1 MSMPYTFKPKEPH
14 TKAWSWLNVSLK
26 DAKVICRVIRKKKL
40 SQVKR
45 LLDDLLAQRRSLKGK
60 YYTKTVRGIREI
72 LENCEKNAEYLG
84 LDKDR
89 LFVYASA
96 HKGPTL
102 WRPRRKADFGNIMK
116 STNVEIILVEMGKKK
131 ETKAKK
137 ISKKVKKPKK
147 ESKEKK

>member
-1 MSMPYTFKPKEPH
+1 MCMPYTFKPKEPH
-14 TKAWSWLNVSLK
+14 AKAWAWLNVSLK

-45 LLDDLLAQRRSLKGK
+45 LLDDLLAQRRSLEGR
-60 YYTKTVRGIREI
+60 YYTKTVRGVKKI

-116 STNVEIILVEMGKKK
+116 STNVEIILVEKGKKK
-131 ETKAKK
+131 DSRKSEKK
-137 ISKKVKKPKK
+137 EKPVK
-147 ESKEKK
+147 ESKTEKK